1 MHDSEKLEIIKQS
14 LNNSEELA
22 DIKNNPVVK
31 ATIISVIKSVPI
43 LGELVDS
50 SMDICL
56 TTFQENKRNE
66 LIKMIL
72 SDAYITSDM
81 VNDVE
86 FILNFA
92 KTLEAVNRLASND
105 KIRYFANL
113 IKNGYFTSDKIEN
126 DLFEE
131 YLRLLSTLSYR
142 EIEYLYFIYKYQ
154 SEYFG
159 KVKKKGEYTH
169 NFGLAFSQSFN
180 CGEFDYIDVYDKLAA
195 TGCIQKFYIG
205 YASQI
210 KRVQDGYYED
220 YQMSD
225 IEVDV
230 DYYYINENFIQFIQT
245 VTKSDDEES

>member
-1 MHDSEKLEIIKQS
+1 MPNCEKFENIKQT
-14 LNNSEELA
+14 LNNSEELT

-31 ATIISVIKSVPI
+31 ATILSVVKSIPI
-43 LGELVDS
+43 IGELIDS
-50 SMDICL
+50 SMDMCL
-56 TTFQENKRNE
+56 TSFQQNKRNE
-66 LIKMIL
+66 LIEMVL

-195 TGCIQKFYIG
+195 TGCVQKFYIG

-210 KRVQDGYYED
+210 KKVNGGYYED
-220 YQMSD
+220 YEMSD

-230 DYYYINENFIQFIQT
+230 DYFYINDGFAKFVLLINEHI
-245 VTKSDDEES
+245 K